1 MQPTLLPGA
10 TFTFQYVVPP
20 DKTVP
25 NLYPDAP
32 EFVAMPGVFA
42 TGFMVGLM
50 EWTCIQLMAPHL
62 DEVRCVIDYP
72 LDHPVVF
79 EMELGTDIWE
89 YDHVCNAIADQYV
102 KIYSDPTAHAI
113 WGHDIGHLVIED
125 LIYFEDENLIYP
137 VVGS

>member
-50 EWTCIQLMAPHL
+50 EWTC
-62 DEVRCVIDYP
+62 
-72 LDHPVVF
+72 
-79 EMELGTDIWE
+79 IWE